1 MSRAIALFLP
11 SPVHLAPSPALT
23 DAPSPAPFPI
33 PLTFPFPLIFPPLP
47 LLSLS
52 RFQSCYLSGLSPSLS
67 RTSSDHF
74 PRPSPS
80 LPPLI
85 SSHFLYASPR
95 IPSTQTRLLLCSLPF
110 LSPFPSPS
118 SLPRCLHL
126 DRGRGAESGIEGEY
140 RAPSPLFRSLLLP
153 STPLPSSRS
162 PYIPL
167 FCRAATYRPFCLLF
181 VGEAR
186 HLTSA
191 RRP

>member
-126 DRGRGAESGIEGEY
+126 DRGRGGE
-140 RAPSPLFRSLLLP
+140 RNRGGVSCSFPSIPLTSPSLHAAPFFPLAIHPPFLSSRDLSSLLP
-153 STPLPSSRS
+153 SL
-162 PYIPL
+162 
-167 FCRAATYRPFCLLF
+167 CR
-181 VGEAR
+181 
-186 HLTSA
+186 
-191 RRP
+191 

>member
-1 MSRAIALFLP
+1 MLPLPPRSQFPSRSLVPSSFHLCLCCPFPASNRATFPAYLPP
-11 SPVHLAPSPALT
+11 SPEHRPTTFHAHL
-23 DAPSPAPFPI
+23 
-33 PLTFPFPLIFPPLP
+33 
-47 LLSLS
+47 LLSLLLS
-52 RFQSCYLSGLSPSLS
+52 RLIFYTHLLGSLPHKPAYFFAPSLS
-67 RTSSDHF
+67 SR
-74 PRPSPS
+74 
-80 LPPLI
+80 L
-85 SSHFLYASPR
+85 SH
-95 IPSTQTRLLLCSLPF
+95 LL
-110 LSPFPSPS
+110 PS
-118 SLPRCLHL
+118 SPVVYISIG
-126 DRGRGAESGIEGEY
+126 DGAESGIEGEY